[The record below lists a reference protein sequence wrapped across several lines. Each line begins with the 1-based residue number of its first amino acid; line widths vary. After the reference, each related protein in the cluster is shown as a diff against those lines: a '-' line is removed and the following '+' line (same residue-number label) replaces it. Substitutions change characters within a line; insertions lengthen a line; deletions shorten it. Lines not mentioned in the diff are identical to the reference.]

1 MEGHAFRWRVRYVL
15 GAGGG
20 MSGWVARRKTQ
31 YKSLFHLSLFAVRGT
46 VARSP
51 TYWYKLGEYIESIFS
66 LTRHGANIEYST
78 LSSEG

>member
-15 GAGGG
+15 GAGRRHELG

-51 TYWYKLGEYIESIFS
+51 TYWYKLGEYIESILLS
-66 LTRHGANIEYST
+66 KYSNI
-78 LSSEG
+78 